1 MRKSSAAIVL
11 LILAGVLTAAG
22 LALGQNS
29 MVLAKA
35 ARICLEC
42 VGIG

>member
-1 MRKSSAAIVL
+1 MKGNVAA
-11 LILAGVLTAAG
+11 LAAVCLGAALTAAG
-22 LALGQNS
+22 VYLSQNA

>member
-1 MRKSSAAIVL
+1 MIAALAL
-11 LILAGVLTAAG
+11 LCLGAALTAAG
-22 LALGQNS
+22 LYLSQNS

>member
-1 MRKSSAAIVL
+1 MRRNIAALTVVCL
-11 LILAGVLTAAG
+11 GAALTAVG
-22 LALGQNS
+22 MCLSQNG

>member
-1 MRKSSAAIVL
+1 MKRSVAAAL
-11 LILAGVLTAAG
+11 TLTAGAG
-22 LALGQNS
+22 LIAVGLLTGQAAD
-29 MVLAKA
+29 VFAKA

>member
-1 MRKSSAAIVL
+1 MRRSVSAALAL
-11 LILAGVLTAAG
+11 LTGAGLIAAG
-22 LALGQNS
+22 LLTGQAAE
-29 MVLAKA
+29 VFAKA